1 MSRSWTKAPYLIAI
15 LTASALLGC
24 GDSVGST
31 AGPANGLTEGV
42 GATTRDEVEAALSAM
57 TLPTSLAPIGTTQAA
72 PTTAAAFMA
81 GCVNPSSA
89 TDADGD
95 GVPNDATYV
104 FTAPPCRFTG
114 WRGGTLD
121 MVGQLRIQD
130 PTPSNAGFGYEG
142 TLTGLRSRFTS
153 ADNKVIY
160 DVTRN
165 GTRTLSGSTESLQL
179 TEDVQVVRTFVGHPD
194 ATIDKQWTVT
204 FTPATQLQI
213 NAEVPSGSVTVTGTL
228 DWSRGDEHVMMT
240 LTTPTPL
247 QYDAGCTTTV
257 QRIKA
262 GEIQAAGDFDGSN
275 GFVRVRWNGCGEEPA
290 FTFVGGG

>member
-1 MSRSWTKAPYLIAI
+1 MHRSWNRAPYFAAL
-15 LTASALLGC
+15 LTAVTLNAC

-31 AGPANGLTEGV
+31 AGPAGGV
-42 GATTRDEVEAALSAM
+42 TDDIGATTRDEVEAALSAM
-57 TLPTSLAPIGTTQAA
+57 TLPTSLAPIGTTQA
-72 PTTAAAFMA
+72 PPDAAAFMA
-81 GCVNPSSA
+81 GCVNPSSP
-89 TDADGD
+89 TDSDGD
-95 GVPNDATYV
+95 GVPDDATFV

-130 PTPSNAGFGYEG
+130 PSPTAAGFGYEG

-153 ADNKVIY
+153 ADAKLIY

-179 TEDVQVVRTFVGHPD
+179 TEDVQLVRTFAGHPD
-194 ATIDKQWTVT
+194 AAIDKKWTVN

-213 NAEVPSGSVTVTGTL
+213 NAEVPSGSLDLSGTM
-228 DWSRGDEHVMMT
+228 DWIRGDEHIMLT

-247 QYDAGCTTTV
+247 QYDASCTTTV

-262 GEIQAAGDFDGSN
+262 GEIQAAGTFDGAD
-275 GFVRVRWNGCGEEPA
+275 GVVRIRWTECGTEPA
-290 FTFVGGG
+290 FTFLGTG